1 MFCGSAAGQILP
13 PYVVYKGANVYEEW
27 CTGGPK
33 GTVYT
38 ATQSGWFDSFS
49 FLDWFKKSFL
59 PSVRRLQGKKILIG
73 DNLSTHISVDVIN
86 LCRENDIEFVC
97 FPPNAP
103 DKMQPLDVGFF
114 GPMKQAWRNQLTE
127 FKIKNP
133 SENPL
138 DKFVFPSL
146 LKELCEHLK
155 PGKNHPSAF
164 KKCGLSPLNR
174 DKVLER
180 IPSVKRTQE
189 IASCFDS
196 VLSENLE
203 VSRFG
208 KEKKK
213 KQVRG
218 KKVPAGQSYSQEED
232 SDDSRVDPDNV
243 SSIASNSD
251 KEEEAEMSCEESSD
265 SEELPE
271 PINRRRPG
279 SHVVAVYEGEWFIAE
294 VCIDQRKVA
303 PGYTRLMYMSIK
315 GNNCFAWGPPD
326 LHITLDEDIILNDIV
341 SEPVT
346 SRGHIGLKKSD
357 PKHVVTL
364 MVVVY
369 LN

>member
-1 MFCGSAAGQILP
+1 MF
-13 PYVVYKGANVYEEW
+13 
-27 CTGGPK
+27 
-33 GTVYT
+33 
-38 ATQSGWFDSFS
+38 
-49 FLDWFKKSFL
+49 
-59 PSVRRLQGKKILIG
+59 
-73 DNLSTHISVDVIN
+73 
-86 LCRENDIEFVC
+86 
-97 FPPNAP
+97 
-103 DKMQPLDVGFF
+103 
-114 GPMKQAWRNQLTE
+114 
-127 FKIKNP
+127 
-133 SENPL
+133 
-138 DKFVFPSL
+138 
-146 LKELCEHLK
+146 
-155 PGKNHPSAF
+155 
-164 KKCGLSPLNR
+164 
-174 DKVLER
+174 ER

-232 SDDSRVDPDNV
+232 SDDSRVDPDDV

-294 VCIDQRKVA
+294 VCIDQRKVG

-341 SEPVT
+341 PEPVT

-357 PKHVVTL
+357 LKQVVTL

-369 LN
+369 FNLLFFCLINVILFKLFISAFFLDTGTYSDTQ

>member
-1 MFCGSAAGQILP
+1 MF
-13 PYVVYKGANVYEEW
+13 
-27 CTGGPK
+27 
-33 GTVYT
+33 
-38 ATQSGWFDSFS
+38 
-49 FLDWFKKSFL
+49 
-59 PSVRRLQGKKILIG
+59 
-73 DNLSTHISVDVIN
+73 
-86 LCRENDIEFVC
+86 
-97 FPPNAP
+97 
-103 DKMQPLDVGFF
+103 
-114 GPMKQAWRNQLTE
+114 
-127 FKIKNP
+127 
-133 SENPL
+133 
-138 DKFVFPSL
+138 
-146 LKELCEHLK
+146 
-155 PGKNHPSAF
+155 
-164 KKCGLSPLNR
+164 
-174 DKVLER
+174 ER

-232 SDDSRVDPDNV
+232 SDDSRVDPDDV

-315 GNNCFAWGPPD
+315 GNNCFPWGPPD
-326 LHITLDEDIILNDIV
+326 LHITLDEDLILNDIV
-341 SEPVT
+341 PELVT
-346 SRGHIGLKKSD
+346 SCGHIGLKKSD
-357 PKHVVTL
+357 QKHVVTL

-369 LN
+369 LNLIFFA